1 MKSLVAYDSAYGNTA
16 SIAEAINLILNKYG
30 KSFVKQVTAV
40 TDSDLREVDILVIG
54 SPTQGGRPTK
64 PTQQFIDELP
74 ERLLQQ
80 SGIAIFDTRFE
91 VSEQKLP
98 LRILMK
104 TIGYA
109 ATKMAKSIQQRGGNL
124 IAEPQGFIVSDQ
136 KGPLKEGEI
145 ERARTW
151 AAQLT
156 LSND

>member
-16 SIAEAINLILNKYG
+16 NIAEAINLSLNKYG
-30 KSFVKQVTAV
+30 KSSVKQVTAV
-40 TDSDLREVDILVIG
+40 NESDLKGVDMLVIG

-74 ERLLQQ
+74 EELLRQ

-136 KGPLKEGEI
+136 NGPLKEGEI
-145 ERARTW
+145 ERAGAW
-151 AAQLT
+151 AAQLAN
-156 LSND
+156 SND